1 MMMNRMIKHFTV
13 LLFSVVVLALPYSGI
28 AGEKIT
34 KPWVTGYLPGYEQ
47 STSGSFGFMDDDD
60 WNMLTHAVHFASR
73 VNADGSLDFSTESM
87 GVAKRTAAISVAHQH
102 NIPLLLSV
110 LAWYDVYEPV
120 IKNAST
126 RATMINQLVATVK
139 EGYDGVDLDLE
150 PIRADQEGAAYETFV
165 TELQVALKAVNKT
178 NNPNMLLERPLLT
191 VATGVENVA
200 DNNAGQ
206 LRTLLA
212 KIQDKV
218 DQINVMGYDLSS
230 LSDEVVWH
238 DGALSDGGQKYP
250 TYSARSVVSV
260 GRAIQQ
266 FIDGGVLPSK
276 LGLGMSLEVR
286 IWYGGKVK
294 NSTDGATAP
303 MQEWTVA
310 PKNWNTGTPR
320 ASVAELMNPDYAC
333 MTTPEGAVAP
343 YKCGYSP
350 DKYRW
355 DDKAK
360 VPYLSI
366 NNPGSDYDAFIS
378 YTDERAVY
386 EKVEFTKENKLG
398 GLMIWH
404 MRLDYMASKPAG
416 KQRPI
421 MKALRKALHTETGK

>member
-1 MMMNRMIKHFTV
+1 MDMKRATKTLV
-13 LLFSVVVLALPYSGI
+13 ALLLSAITLALPYAAH

-47 STSGSFGFMDDDD
+47 SATGSFGFMDADD
-60 WNMLTHAVHFASR
+60 WKMLTHAVHFASR
-73 VNADGSLDFSTESM
+73 VNTNGTLDFDTESM
-87 GVAKRTAAISVAHQH
+87 GTAKRTAAITTAHQH
-102 NIPLLLSV
+102 DIPLLLSV
-110 LAWYDVYEPV
+110 LAWYDVYVPV
-120 IKNAST
+120 IKDVT
-126 RATMINQLVATVK
+126 KRATLISQLVAAVK

-150 PIRADQEGAAYETFV
+150 PIRADQESAAYETFV
-165 TELQVALKAVNKT
+165 NELQVALKAVNKT
-178 NNPNMLLERPLLT
+178 NNPKMLVERPLLT

-200 DNNAGQ
+200 DNSQGQ

-230 LSDEVVWH
+230 LSDDAVWH
-238 DGALSDGGQKYP
+238 DGALYDGGQKYP
-250 TYSARSVVSV
+250 TNSARSMVSV
-260 GRAIQQ
+260 SRSIQQ

-294 NSTDGATAP
+294 DSTDGVTAP
-303 MQEWTVA
+303 MQQWTVA
-310 PKNWNTGTPR
+310 PNNWNTGTQR
-320 ASVAELMNPDYAC
+320 ASVAQLMDPNYTC
-333 MTTPEGAVAP
+333 MTGAPAA

-386 EKVEFTKENKLG
+386 EKVKYTKATKLG

-404 MRLDYMASKPAG
+404 MRLDYQASQPAG